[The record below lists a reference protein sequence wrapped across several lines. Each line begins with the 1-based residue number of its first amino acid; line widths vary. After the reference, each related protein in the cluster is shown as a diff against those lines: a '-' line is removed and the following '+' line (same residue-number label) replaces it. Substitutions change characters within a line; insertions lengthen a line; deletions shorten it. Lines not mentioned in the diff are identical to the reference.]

1 MTPAIKVTQIADRS
15 AAIKQAFKALDG
27 NRVLVGIP
35 EDKSQRQ
42 ADADGTMPPIGNAAI
57 GYIQEHG
64 SPANNI
70 PARAFLVPGLRKVV
84 AETVNLL
91 RDSARQALAGNPGVV
106 TTNFNKI
113 GLLAVN
119 SVRAMFV
126 DNDWAP
132 LAPATLAARARIGG
146 KPPKKRKGQP
156 APMPKRSNP
165 LINTSQLRK
174 AITYVVRGRS

>member
-1 MTPAIKVTQIADRS
+1 MNPTISVTQTIDRS

-27 NRVLVGIP
+27 HRVLVGIP

-70 PARAFLVPGLRKVV
+70 PGRAFLEPGLQKIVGDVV
-84 AETVNLL
+84 DLL
-91 RDSARQALAGNPGVV
+91 RDSARQALAGNPGGVM
-106 TTNFNKI
+106 TNFNKI

-132 LAPATLAARARIGG
+132 LKPATLAARARIGG
-146 KPPKKRKGQP
+146 KPPKRRKGQP
-156 APMPKRSNP
+156 APMPKRANP

-174 AITYVVRGRS
+174 AITYVIRGRS

>member
-1 MTPAIKVTQIADRS
+1 MKPTITVTQIVDRT
-15 AAIKQAFKALDG
+15 AAIKQAFKALDS

-35 EDKSQRQ
+35 EDKGARRP
-42 ADADGTMPPIGNAAI
+42 DADGTMPPIGNAAI

-70 PARAFLVPGLRKVV
+70 PARAFLIPGLKQV
-84 AETVNLL
+84 TVDAVDLL
-91 RDSARQALAGNPGVV
+91 RDSAKQALAGNPGAVM
-106 TTNFNKI
+106 TNFNKI

-119 SVRAMFV
+119 AVRAKFA

-146 KPPKKRKGQP
+146 RAPKKRKGQP
-156 APMPKRSNP
+156 APPPKRSNP